1 MLTEARVVVIGG
13 GNMGA
18 GVPCHLAR
26 HGPGASCIAALRRTA
41 RQRWSFHIVNRRSRA
56 SSGESVDAFMPCR
69 CSPLF
74 AISRVHDDRRRD
86 RRAF

>member
-18 GVPCHLAR
+18 GVLYHLAR
-26 HGPGASCIAALRRTA
+26 HGPGTSCIAALRQTA

-56 SSGESVDAFMPCR
+56 SSGESVDAFMPRR